1 MNTDLFGTP
10 FLQRVGEAQTHA
22 IAAIPP
28 SMAIPPT
35 VSSGLEPDLGISP
48 VKQTLAGLSQY
59 SEYNTLSG
67 KLPTPHKPEMNL
79 TTTTPNI
86 KAPPCTAA
94 LGTCPCPQSVA
105 WQYTFQN
112 CAPKFFPLPQNC
124 EIRPY
129 PANYRVYDLNEL
141 NYERSRTLNSNWNP
155 YHFYNNQL
163 GFYQFLAADLNLNND
178 PNLKPMNLHRPLTQY
193 CFGCQSRKPGSV
205 PAGSACPYVCP
216 PPYLSF

>member
-1 MNTDLFGTP
+1 MDFGTP
-10 FLQRVGEAQTHA
+10 FVSKAVSPQNSAPINQKPQVPT
-22 IAAIPP
+22 P
-28 SMAIPPT
+28 SD
-35 VSSGLEPDLGISP
+35 G
-48 VKQTLAGLSQY
+48 QY

-86 KAPPCTAA
+86 KTPACTTAFNNC
-94 LGTCPCPQSVA
+94 LCPQSVA

-129 PANYRVYDLNEL
+129 PPNYRVYDLNEL
-141 NYERSRTLNSNWNP
+141 IFERSRTINSNWNP

-163 GFYQFLAADLNLNND
+163 AMYQFQASNLNLNND
-178 PNLKPMNLHRPLTQY
+178 PNLKPMDLNKPLTQY
-193 CFGCQSRKPGSV
+193 CFGPGTCR
-205 PAGSACPYVCP
+205 AP
-216 PPYLSF
+216 PRYLSF